1 MRWQSSGWEGRAFY
15 MVCPREGQGSEAPS
29 RESGVGEEAILQL
42 NIHQVQCGMESGVS
56 QGSEDSDLGAWQ

>member
-42 NIHQVQCGMESGVS
+42 NIH
-56 QGSEDSDLGAWQ
+56 LGAWE